1 MVHKMIKGKGIFAE
15 VLILAVLILLIGF
28 ILGFYVETLRTNAV
42 INETRSFEIEAL
54 DLKLQDYYYQTMNNI
69 ACKEAI
75 DQNLIFAENLYQKG
89 LILEQYENA
98 NQISEDL
105 TREKKRYVLLKTEL
119 WFNSILLKNKC
130 GGEDQTFHTVVYF
143 YSNDK
148 NDLVK
153 NGIQMVFSNILK
165 QVKEKQQNKII
176 LLPIA
181 GDLDLNSVSLQ
192 ENVYN
197 ITQLP
202 TILIDEKI
210 KITEVNSTSDI
221 ENYLN

>member
-15 VLILAVLILLIGF
+15 VLILAVLVLLIGF
-28 ILGFYVETLRTNAV
+28 ILGFHVESLRTNAV

-54 DLKLQDYYYQTMNNI
+54 DLKLQDYYYQTMDNA
-69 ACKEAI
+69 ACNQAI
-75 DQNLIFAENLYQKG
+75 EQNLIFAENLYQKG

-105 TREKKRYVLLKTEL
+105 AREKKRYVLLKTEL

-130 GGEDQTFHTVVYF
+130 GGEGKTFHTVVYF

-153 NGIQMVFSNILK
+153 NGVQMAFSNMLK
-165 QVKEKQQNKII
+165 QVKEQQGNKII

-181 GDLDLNSVSLQ
+181 GDLGLNSVNLQ
-192 ENVYN
+192 EKVYN

-202 TILIDEKI
+202 TILIDEKV
-210 KITEVNSTSDI
+210 KITDVNDTSDI
-221 ENYLN
+221 EKYLN

>member
-1 MVHKMIKGKGIFAE
+1 MIKGKGIFAE
-15 VLILAVLILLIGF
+15 VLILAVLVLLIGF
-28 ILGFYVETLRTNAV
+28 ILGFHVESLRTNAV

-54 DLKLQDYYYQTMNNI
+54 DLKLQDYYYQTMDNA
-69 ACKEAI
+69 ACNQAI
-75 DQNLIFAENLYQKG
+75 EQNLIFAENLYQKG

-105 TREKKRYVLLKTEL
+105 AREKKRYVLLKTEL

-130 GGEDQTFHTVVYF
+130 GGEGKTFHTVVYF

-153 NGIQMVFSNILK
+153 NGVQMAFSNMLK
-165 QVKEKQQNKII
+165 QVKEQQGNKII

-181 GDLDLNSVSLQ
+181 GDLGLNSVNLQ
-192 ENVYN
+192 EKVYN

-202 TILIDEKI
+202 TILIDEKV
-210 KITEVNSTSDI
+210 KITDVNDTSDI
-221 ENYLN
+221 EKYLN